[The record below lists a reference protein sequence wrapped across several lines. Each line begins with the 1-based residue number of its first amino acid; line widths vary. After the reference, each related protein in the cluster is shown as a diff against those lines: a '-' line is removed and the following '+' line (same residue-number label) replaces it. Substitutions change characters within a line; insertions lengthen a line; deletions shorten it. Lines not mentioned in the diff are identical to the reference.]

1 MNIGP
6 APSPPWFGSVAV
18 DGWGGRW
25 GAEGEVGDEEE
36 KEGEVRGDGAHRR
49 GRARKEWQKKRKPFH
64 VHSGHQLGWHLM
76 WKWLKC
82 FKDIHD
88 LFSEKSIAKLQVLC
102 GRCKWYGC

>member
-82 FKDIHD
+82 FKDINCGDAFH
-88 LFSEKSIAKLQVLC
+88 FQVHMQQNKITEKLIK
-102 GRCKWYGC
+102 